1 MSHIEDEIQRIRS
14 LYLFDRE
21 KPILE
26 QIDNTPPKEKKNI
39 DNYMDNVVKK
49 LEYDTDIT
57 TYPNY
62 CKYPDKA
69 LEPPKFGEQRGL
81 IDGYCYYASPTPN
94 EPNKTSGIHLP
105 QNVEIIFQD
114 QKSIINLRDKLVEK
128 YENNIDPLK
137 YLDSVLPLGTV
148 AGFGNYRAAVSR
160 QSKNM
165 KWSFK
170 GYFDKNTGKPY
181 TQPKWEDRRTEYQQ
195 FIDEWGIALQMGVIF
210 TTAIITS
217 LAGVPTGPAILIE
230 LLVEMGVGIPVA
242 LREFEKGQNVSG
254 TFSIVSSLLPV
265 LKYSKAF
272 RGVKPEI
279 FDSLTNE
286 FKNAGFDS
294 SSTWQNYKDF
304 YLGLKPEEQKLLS
317 SIMKQDE
324 LSLKKLITEVSTH
337 IPQDISNL
345 IIKSFATSQEAKDM
359 YRKLDFWK
367 RLWARELGMNGIVLV
382 TALIIE
388 ALWGKKLN
396 DQEKLQIENIYQ
408 KIPPEHQQEFIY
420 NIANNPPD
428 VIIPSLEKLS
438 QEMTSDGVLKYINV
452 KNAAESAAKWYNTKM
467 DEYITNE
474 GGTYIEIETD
484 STKSVVDNQ
493 SNPENLKWVRFND
506 LDETQKS
513 QIDSLNLVSSG
524 GEWYVKL
531 PQNKEIEK
539 Q

>member
-1 MSHIEDEIQRIRS
+1 MNYIDVEIKRIKG
-14 LYLFDRE
+14 LYTFDRS

-26 QIDNTPPKEKKNI
+26 QTDNTPATEKKNI
-39 DNYMDNVVKK
+39 DYSMDNVIKK
-49 LEYDTDIT
+49 LEYETDIT

-62 CKYPDKA
+62 CKYPEKA

-81 IDGYCYYASPTPN
+81 IDGYCYYPSPTPD

-105 QNVEIIFQD
+105 QNLEIIFQD
-114 QKSIINLRDKLVEK
+114 QKSIVNLRDKLVQK
-128 YENNIDPLK
+128 YQNDIDPLK

-148 AGFGNYRAAVSR
+148 ASFGNYRVAVSR
-160 QSKNM
+160 KSKYE

-170 GYFDKNTGKPY
+170 GYFDKDTGKPY

-210 TTAIITS
+210 TTAIVTS

-242 LREFEKGQNVSG
+242 LREFEKGENVSG
-254 TFSIVSSLLPV
+254 TFSIVTSLLPV
-265 LKYSKAF
+265 LKYSKSF
-272 RGVKPEI
+272 RGVKPEV
-279 FDSLTNE
+279 FDSLSNS
-286 FKNAGFDS
+286 FKNAGFNS
-294 SSTWQNYKDF
+294 SSTWSDYKDF
-304 YLGLKPEEQKLLS
+304 YLSLGKEEQKLLS

-324 LSLKKLITEVSTH
+324 LALNKLITEVSTH
-337 IPQDISNL
+337 IPQDVVNL
-345 IIKSFATSQEAKDM
+345 VIKTMATSKEAKDM
-359 YRKLDFWK
+359 YRKIDFWK
-367 RLWARELGMNGIVLV
+367 RLWARELGVNGIVLV

-388 ALWGKKLN
+388 VLWGQKLN
-396 DQEKLQIENIYQ
+396 DQEKLKIENIYQ

-428 VIIPSLEKLS
+428 VIKPSLEKLS
-438 QEMTSDGVLKYINV
+438 QEMSSDDVLKYINV

-467 DEYITNE
+467 DEYITSE

-513 QIDSLNLVSSG
+513 KIDSLSLVSSG